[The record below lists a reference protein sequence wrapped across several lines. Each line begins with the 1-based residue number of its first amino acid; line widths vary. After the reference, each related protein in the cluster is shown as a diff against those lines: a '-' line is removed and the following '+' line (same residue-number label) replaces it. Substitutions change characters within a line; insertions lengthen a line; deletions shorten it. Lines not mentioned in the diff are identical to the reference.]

1 MADFQ
6 FALAAGINAVDELCL
21 WQGQPTISSKLNS
34 IAALQTQLTAANN
47 ALALMTVE
55 RNARQTAINN
65 MKAAAQ
71 AEGAADAAVV
81 AGQSVINAAGGF

>member
-1 MADFQ
+1 
-6 FALAAGINAVDELCL
+6 
-21 WQGQPTISSKLNS
+21 
-34 IAALQTQLTAANN
+34 
-47 ALALMTVE
+47 MTVE